1 MTGTG
6 LVGDKGAEAAWL
18 IAQHSPDRQF
28 MAECLEHLRAAVE
41 AEDGSPTNLAY
52 LEDRVRMLRGE
63 LQLYGTQFV
72 EKDGTYEPWPIEDP
86 DGLDERRSAV
96 SLGPFADYER
106 HMRTRR

>member
-1 MTGTG
+1 
-6 LVGDKGAEAAWL
+6 
-18 IAQHSPDRQF
+18 
-28 MAECLEHLRAAVE
+28 
-41 AEDGSPTNLAY
+41 
-52 LEDRVRMLRGE
+52 MLRGE